1 MAIENYRE
9 SDLEKWLKERQMTTN
24 DFVQLIGCSR
34 PVVWKVKRGIPICPL
49 YARKIYEFTG
59 GKIRPLIKN
68 VGRQL

>member
-34 PVVWKVKRGIPICPL
+34 PVVWKVKRGIPICTL